1 MVAIPYDSTYTE
13 PALFAGLQSTN
24 DTFASTLRYS
34 KTVDSR
40 FEIIK
45 HREISGGESAMQ
57 TDDFG
62 WMVIDFAADQPDVET
77 GINDLSLRRSLEFY
91 PNPAKQVVHFNFDEP
106 TLVEVFDLT
115 GQKQLESVVSKTLI
129 ISSLSA
135 GSYILKAE
143 GKLPAK
149 LISLK

>member
-1 MVAIPYDSTYTE
+1 MLA
-13 PALFAGLQSTN
+13 A
-24 DTFASTLRYS
+24 
-34 KTVDSR
+34 
-40 FEIIK
+40 
-45 HREISGGESAMQ
+45 AMQ

-62 WMVIDFAADQPDVET
+62 WMVIDFAADQPDIET
-77 GINDLSLRRSLEFY
+77 GINELSLRRSLEFY
-91 PNPAKQVVHFNFDEP
+91 PNPAKLVVHFNFDEP

-115 GQKQLESVVSKTLI
+115 GQKQLESVVSKTLN